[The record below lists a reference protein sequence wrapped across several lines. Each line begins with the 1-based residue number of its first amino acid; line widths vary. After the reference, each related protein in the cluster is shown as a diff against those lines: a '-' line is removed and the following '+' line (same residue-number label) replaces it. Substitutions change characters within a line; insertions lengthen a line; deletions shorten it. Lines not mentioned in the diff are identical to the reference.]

1 MSTLTKILVV
11 LLTFSVIAL
20 CPIVAVYVATADNY
34 KQLDETHKRAAA
46 SEKSEKNEA
55 KSQLSDY
62 MTKSDT
68 EKKSLNAQISSL
80 KQQMAST
87 EIELKNALRAKA
99 DLEERVKSW
108 TAVVADFTE
117 TNDKQGTLLKNT
129 LAELDNSK
137 TEQIRL
143 KKELDETTAYL
154 RERLAIISDIER
166 KSKEL
171 IEQKTELQKRLDNL
185 LQGVGQKVVAPE
197 PVIAAK
203 SPVAKA
209 FVPQPQ
215 VEEIG
220 LVGLV
225 SEVKAKDSMVAIN
238 IGSVDGVHEGM
249 KFHIIRG
256 DEFIRDILI
265 IDVEEDEA
273 LGVFDIGAGVPKVGD
288 NASTNF

>member
-11 LLTFSVIAL
+11 LLTFAVIAL
-20 CPIVAVYVATADNY
+20 CPVVAVYVATADNY
-34 KQLDETHKRAAA
+34 KQLYETQKQA
-46 SEKSEKNEA
+46 SASAKAGENEA
-55 KSQLSDY
+55 KSQLNDY
-62 MTKSDT
+62 MAKGDT
-68 EKKSLNAQISSL
+68 EKRSLNAQVSSL
-80 KQQMAST
+80 NQQIASA

-129 LAELDNSK
+129 LGELDNSK

-143 KKELDETTAYL
+143 KKELDETTSYL

-171 IEQKTELQKRLDNL
+171 IEQKTELQNRLDNL
-185 LQGVGQKVVAPE
+185 LQGGGKKVVEPE
-197 PVIAAK
+197 PVIFARTPAT
-203 SPVAKA
+203 KA

-225 SEVKAKDSMVAIN
+225 SEVKADDSLVAIN

-249 KFHIIRG
+249 KFHITRR

-265 IDVEEDEA
+265 IDVEEDRA
-273 LGVFDIGAGVPKVGD
+273 LGVFDIGTGVPKVGD